1 MRSFPG
7 LCTECPVAVAD
18 HLPHVVVVVIV
29 DLGLLLRLDR
39 EDPPTRVVPD
49 RLGTA

>member
-1 MRSFPG
+1 MRSFLYG
-7 LCTECPVAVAD
+7 VPVDVAD

-29 DLGLLLRLDR
+29 ELNLLLRLDR
-39 EDPPTRVVPD
+39 ERPATRVVPD